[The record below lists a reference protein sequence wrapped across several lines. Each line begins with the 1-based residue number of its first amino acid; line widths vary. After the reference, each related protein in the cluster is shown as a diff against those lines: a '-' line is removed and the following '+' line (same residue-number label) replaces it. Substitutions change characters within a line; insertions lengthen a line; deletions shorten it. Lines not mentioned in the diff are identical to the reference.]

1 MNSKI
6 CRIFKLVTPNGETRM
21 VTQLQTKKWDDLTA
35 PEETKLLRDIVHK
48 TRDLSN
54 RDENLV
60 NFQASDWSF
69 ATFPPVISLVESE
82 SSLHSHLDQVPGHLH
97 LIMHWFQSLFTAVQE
112 SVGLEPSLHFTK

>member
-60 NFQASDWSF
+60 NF
-69 ATFPPVISLVESE
+69 
-82 SSLHSHLDQVPGHLH
+82 
-97 LIMHWFQSLFTAVQE
+97 
-112 SVGLEPSLHFTK
+112 

>member
-54 RDENLV
+54 RNENLV
-60 NFQASDWSF
+60 NFQASDWSVV
-69 ATFPPVISLVESE
+69 TFPVISLVESE
-82 SSLHSHLDQVPGHLH
+82 SSLRSHLHQVPVHLH
-97 LIMHWFQSLFTAVQE
+97 LIMQWFQSLFTAVQG
-112 SVGLEPSLHFTK
+112 SVGLEPSLHSTK